1 MPNHHPAAGPAVLR
15 RAIIY
20 MPHAVRAAHP
30 VAAGAVPAGGYN
42 VVRAS
47 ERKRQG
53 PRGELMS
60 DLHDN
65 PMGTDGFEFV
75 EYTAPDPRLLR
86 SLFERLGFPVVARH
100 RSKNVTLHRQGEI
113 NFIINAEAQ
122 SFAQSFARAHGPSAC
137 AMAFRVR
144 DAAGAF
150 RRALELGA
158 KRGPQSAGPMELNIP
173 CIEGIGGSLIYLVDL
188 YGERSIYDVDFRP
201 VAAAEDAAAEGAG
214 LTLID
219 HLTHNVGRGRMDF
232 WAGFYQRLF
241 NFREIRYF
249 DIEGKHTGL
258 LSRAMTSPCGKIR
271 IPINESQDDKSQI
284 EEYLREYHGE
294 GIQHI
299 ALATND
305 IYRTVDVLRGHG
317 VAFQDTPDTYYENL
331 AARVPGHRE
340 SLAELRSRRILIDGN
355 PEKGEG
361 LLLQIFTQNVIGP
374 IFFEIIQRKGNEG
387 FGEGNFRALFES
399 IEQDQIRR
407 GVI

>member
-1 MPNHHPAAGPAVLR
+1 MPAVTRCVR
-15 RAIIY
+15 RAGR
-20 MPHAVRAAHP
+20 PASRACGAYN
-30 VAAGAVPAGGYN
+30 AGHQRAGCG
-42 VVRAS
+42 
-47 ERKRQG
+47 G
-53 PRGELMS
+53 FPGEFMS

-75 EYTAPDPRLLR
+75 EYTAPDPQLLR
-86 SLFERLGFPVVARH
+86 TLFERLGFPAVARH
-100 RSKNVTLHRQGEI
+100 RSKNVTLHRQGGI
-113 NFIINAEAQ
+113 NFLINAESD
-122 SFAQSFARAHGPSAC
+122 SFAQGFARAHGPSAC

-144 DAAGAF
+144 DAAFAY

-158 KRGPQSAGPMELNIP
+158 KPGPQSAGPMELNIP

-201 VAAAEDAAAEGAG
+201 VAGEAGEDAG
-214 LTLID
+214 LAVID
-219 HLTHNVGRGRMDF
+219 HLTHNVGRGRMDV
-232 WAGFYQRLF
+232 WAGFYEKLF

-299 ALATND
+299 ALASDD
-305 IYRTVDVLRGHG
+305 IYRTVDVLRRHG
-317 VAFQDTPDTYYENL
+317 VAFQDSPDTYYEGVG
-331 AARVPGHRE
+331 ARVPGHRE
-340 SLAELRSRRILIDGN
+340 QLAELRKRGILIDGN
-355 PEKGEG
+355 PQKGEG
-361 LLLQIFTQNVIGP
+361 VLLQIFTQNVIGP

-407 GVI
+407 GVL